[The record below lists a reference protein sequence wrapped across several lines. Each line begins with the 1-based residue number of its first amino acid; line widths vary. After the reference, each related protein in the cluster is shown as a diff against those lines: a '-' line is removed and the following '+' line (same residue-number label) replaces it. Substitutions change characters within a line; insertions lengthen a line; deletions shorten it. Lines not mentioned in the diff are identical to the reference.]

1 MTITEDMTMT
11 EEKTITRTEAGG
23 SVPRPY
29 EDGELLRKMAGMI
42 VEMRDQMQ
50 KLQAK
55 VAMLEKLTPM
65 QVKDV
70 NLRIRERAVQLEAGY
85 GLPEGSAEKLMTLIR
100 RQVRMETGARSTR
113 DIARCDYPV
122 VCEMISDWDD
132 YQAISALR

>member
-1 MTITEDMTMT
+1 MTMEPSSVAAKAAT
-11 EEKTITRTEAGG
+11 PSPMDGGRLLGAEAEGLIRT
-23 SVPRPY
+23 
-29 EDGELLRKMAGMI
+29 MAGMI
-42 VEMRDQMQ
+42 ADMRQDMLA
-50 KLQAK
+50 LQAK

-85 GLPEGSAEKLMTLIR
+85 GLPEGSAEKLTTLIR

-122 VCEMISDWDD
+122 VCEMISDWEDW
-132 YQAISALR
+132 QAISAMR

>member
-1 MTITEDMTMT
+1 MT
-11 EEKTITRTEAGG
+11 EEKTMTKARADQVI
-23 SVPRPY
+23 RPY
-29 EDGELLRKMAGMI
+29 EDGGLLQKMAGMI

-50 KLQAK
+50 QLQAK

-85 GLPEGSAEKLMTLIR
+85 DLPEGSAEKLTTLIR

-122 VCEMISDWDD
+122 VCEMISDWEDW
-132 YQAISALR
+132 QAISALR

>member
-1 MTITEDMTMT
+1 MTKARADQVI
-11 EEKTITRTEAGG
+11 
-23 SVPRPY
+23 RPY
-29 EDGELLRKMAGMI
+29 EDGGLLQKMAGMI

-50 KLQAK
+50 QLQAK

-85 GLPEGSAEKLMTLIR
+85 DLPEGSAEKLTTLIR

-122 VCEMISDWDD
+122 VCEMISDWEDW
-132 YQAISALR
+132 QAISALR

>member
-1 MTITEDMTMT
+1 MTMEPSSVAAKAAT
-11 EEKTITRTEAGG
+11 PSPMDGGRLLGAEAEGLIRT
-23 SVPRPY
+23 
-29 EDGELLRKMAGMI
+29 MAGMI
-42 VEMRDQMQ
+42 ADMRQDMLA
-50 KLQAK
+50 LQAK

-85 GLPEGSAEKLMTLIR
+85 GLPEGSAEKLTTLIR

-122 VCEMISDWDD
+122 VCALISDWED

>member
-1 MTITEDMTMT
+1 MT
-11 EEKTITRTEAGG
+11 EELTVTEQMTRTLAESRDTLA
-23 SVPRPY
+23 R
-29 EDGELLRKMAGMI
+29 LLGIMTEQQRQLQA
-42 VEMRDQMQ
+42 
-50 KLQAK
+50 LQAK

-85 GLPEGSAEKLMTLIR
+85 DLPAGSAEKLATLIR
-100 RQVRMETGARSTR
+100 RQVRMETGARSAR

-122 VCEMISDWDD
+122 VCEMISDWEE

>member
-1 MTITEDMTMT
+1 MTMT
-11 EEKTITRTEAGG
+11 EELTTTVQERIEA
-23 SVPRPY
+23 VA
-29 EDGELLRKMAGMI
+29 RKMGEVGDALQVIRVMAGRIADMM
-42 VEMRDQMQ
+42 EQ
-50 KLQAK
+50 LQGLQQK

-100 RQVRMETGARSTR
+100 RQVRMETGARSAR

-122 VCEMISDWDD
+122 VCEMISDWED